1 MEENENPGEPNDP
14 VEANRLPP
22 MPVPASE
29 LNQTLRGIDSHDLVN
44 LRLPL
49 VDGLPPLQPRWTI
62 LIRLLLAIPQFIV
75 LFFVGIGVFFVAIAA
90 WFAALFTGRV
100 PQGMAA
106 FLQSYVRWSAR
117 VGSYAELLTAEYP
130 PFDGQPNAAYPVDV
144 EFPELTD
151 LNRAAVFF
159 RIIIAVPAYF
169 MASFLSTGIFVL
181 IFPFWICA
189 LVLGRLPDPVYR
201 AVATVTRFQVRLQAY
216 MLLVTPEYAWG
227 WKGDNASVVGADS
240 SPTNGTT
247 RFNFVLVGAAQVW
260 IWIWLVIGV
269 VYEVIIRR
277 R

>member
-1 MEENENPGEPNDP
+1 
-14 VEANRLPP
+14 

-29 LNQTLRGIDSHDLVN
+29 LNQTLRGVTSSDLVSF
-44 LRLPL
+44 RIPL

-62 LIRLLLAIPQFIV
+62 LIRILLVIPQFIV
-75 LFFVGIGVFFVAIAA
+75 LFFVGIGVFFVVIAA
-90 WFAALFTGRV
+90 WFIALFTGRV
-100 PQGMAA
+100 PEGMAA

-117 VGSYAELLTAEYP
+117 VAAYVELLTAEYP
-130 PFDGQPNAAYPVDV
+130 PFDGQPNPAYPVDV
-144 EFPELTD
+144 EFPALTE

-159 RIIIAVPAYF
+159 RIIIAIPAYF
-169 MASFLSTGIFVL
+169 MGTFLSTGLFVL

-227 WKGDNASVVGADS
+227 WKGDNAGVVDS
-240 SPTNGTT
+240 DTSSANGTT
-247 RFNFVLVGAAQVW
+247 RFNFVLVGAAQAW
-260 IWIWLVIGV
+260 IWIWLVIGII
-269 VYEVIIRR
+269 YEVFIRR